1 MSNMKILPSS
11 LREKK
16 RYIAFEVTS
25 EAAEIIDRKALLDE
39 IFFATQTLIGDLGSS
54 EIGYR
59 LMDFNGTYGIMKVNL
74 GAVELARAAIATV
87 CSIKGNRAT
96 IRILGTAGTI
106 RAAIEKYIPAEN
118 ISSTNIL
125 SKPIRSE
132 LVSGTVVRER
142 GEESEVVPDDKE
154 VLKRANT
161 HYVSL
166 TSLDLKSL
174 YKE

>member
-1 MSNMKILPSS
+1 MKILPSS

-16 RYIAFEVTS
+16 RYIAFEVTFES
-25 EAAEIIDRKALLDE
+25 SDTIDRKSLLDE
-39 IFFATQTLIGDLGSS
+39 VFFATQTLAGDLGSS

-74 GAVELARAAIATV
+74 GAVELARAAMATV

-96 IRILGTAGTI
+96 IRVLGVAGTI

-142 GEESEVVPDDKE
+142 GDELEVVPDNKE
-154 VLKRANT
+154 VLKRANV
-161 HYVSL
+161 HYVGL

-174 YKE
+174 KE

>member
-1 MSNMKILPSS
+1 MKILPSS

-16 RYIAFEVTS
+16 RYIAFEVIS
-25 EAAEIIDRKALLDE
+25 ESHDVIDRKALLDE
-39 IFFATQTLIGDLGSS
+39 IFFATQTMIGDLGSS

-59 LMDFNGTYGIMKVNL
+59 LMDFNGTRGIMKVNL
-74 GAVELARAAIATV
+74 GAVELARAAMATV
-87 CSIKGNRAT
+87 NSIKNNRSA
-96 IRILGTAGTI
+96 IRVLGVAGTI
-106 RAAIEKYIPAEN
+106 KAAIEKYIPVEN

>member
-1 MSNMKILPSS
+1 VCNMKILPSS

-16 RYIAFEVTS
+16 RYIAFEVSS
-25 EAAEIIDRKALLDE
+25 ESTDMIDRKSLLDE
-39 IFFATQTLIGDLGSS
+39 IFFATQTLVGDLGSS

-59 LMDFNGTYGIMKVNL
+59 LMDFNGIYGIIRVNL
-74 GAVELARAAIATV
+74 GAVELARATMATV
-87 CSIKGNRAT
+87 CTIKGNRAT

-142 GEESEVVPDDKE
+142 GDELQVVPDDKE
-154 VLKRANT
+154 VLKRANV
-161 HYVSL
+161 HYLSL

-174 YKE
+174 QE

>member
-1 MSNMKILPSS
+1 MKILPSS
-11 LREKK
+11 LRDKK

-25 EAAEIIDRKALLDE
+25 EAIETIDRKALLDE
-39 IFFATQTLIGDLGSS
+39 VFFATQTLVGDLGSS

-59 LMDFNGTYGIMKVNL
+59 LMDFNGTHGIMKVNL
-74 GAVELARAAIATV
+74 GAVELARAAMATV
-87 CSIKGNRAT
+87 CSIKGNRST
-96 IRILGTAGTI
+96 IKILGTAGTI

-142 GEESEVVPDDKE
+142 GDELEVVPDNKE
-154 VLKRANT
+154 VLKRANV
-161 HYVSL
+161 HYIGL

-174 YKE
+174 KE